1 MASEPVLCLLTT
13 FSHLAAN
20 SLRDALPCFTSL
32 LSFVDNTLYHFDD
45 LVVMTQ
51 HVTAQTVS
59 KIMCRLP
66 NKARLP
72 THSPVFTS
80 FLTVIFGPSSF
91 SGVSTATKMTKKHQK
106 DHATPTA
113 FSFRIKLPALRLTKR
128 KKCNTACPMLCDE
141 CNL

>member
-1 MASEPVLCLLTT
+1 MLQNERLFVSMASEPVLCLLTT

-72 THSPVFTS
+72 THSSFGLHFISNCNFRPLFVFGCFHRNKDDEETS
-80 FLTVIFGPSSF
+80 KGSRHTDSILIS
-91 SGVSTATKMTKKHQK
+91 
-106 DHATPTA
+106 D
-113 FSFRIKLPALRLTKR
+113 
-128 KKCNTACPMLCDE
+128 
-141 CNL
+141 